1 MTNLV
6 TQILR
11 QGLYS
16 RVIARDIRFYSE
28 TESTMDEARL
38 LAMGKV
44 QEGMLIVAES
54 QTKGRGRFARSW
66 ISSPG
71 NLYFST
77 VLYPPIEALP
87 FISIMA
93 GVAVARAIEKSTNLK
108 TTVKWPNDIIVNGKK
123 VGGVLTECVV
133 QGNEVSYLIIGIGV
147 NIALDQ
153 TVFQGPLEGGTSL
166 NIQSGAEV
174 DRCLLARRLI
184 HDLDYMYSELVKG
197 NGPISEW
204 QEMIDTVGKEIEVV
218 VGEERLFGTAES
230 LDAYCNLVLRLPNG
244 DVRILSEGD
253 VTLRVPK

>member
-6 TQILR
+6 AQILR

-16 RVIARDIRFYSE
+16 RIIARDIRFYSE
-28 TESTMDEARL
+28 TESTMDEARI
-38 LAMGKV
+38 LATGNV
-44 QEGMLIVAES
+44 QEGMLVVAES

-66 ISSPG
+66 LSSPG
-71 NLYFST
+71 NLYVST

-87 FISIMA
+87 FMSIMA

-108 TTVKWPNDIIVNGKK
+108 ATVKWPNDIIVNGKK

-147 NIALDQ
+147 NIALDKS
-153 TVFQGPLEGGTSL
+153 VFQGLLEGGTSL
-166 NIQSGAEV
+166 NIQLGAEV
-174 DRCLLARRLI
+174 DRCSLTRRLI

-197 NGPISEW
+197 NPPISEW
-204 QEMIDTVGKEIEVV
+204 LEIIDTVGKEIEVV

-244 DVRILSEGD
+244 EARILSEGD
-253 VTLRVPK
+253 VTLRVPT

>member
-44 QEGMLIVAES
+44 QEGMLVVAES
-54 QTKGRGRFARSW
+54 QTKSRGRFARSW
-66 ISSPG
+66 ISAPG
-71 NLYFST
+71 NLYCST
-77 VLYPPIEALP
+77 ILYPPIEVLP
-87 FISIMA
+87 FMSIMA

-108 TTVKWPNDIIVNGKK
+108 PTVKWPNDVLVNGKK
-123 VGGVLTECVV
+123 VAGVLTECAV

-147 NIALDQ
+147 NIALDES
-153 TVFQGPLEGGTSL
+153 VFQGDLKGGTSL
-166 NIQSGAEV
+166 NIQLGAEI
-174 DRCLLARRLI
+174 DRCSLARRLI

-197 NGPISEW
+197 DAPISEW
-204 QEMIDTVGKEIEVV
+204 QAMIDTVGKDIEVV

-230 LDAYCNLVLRLPNG
+230 LDGYCNLVLRLPNG
-244 DVRILSEGD
+244 ETRVLSEGD
-253 VTLRVPK
+253 VTLRIST